1 MLVVDLRLQIRLKT
15 AHCPGVGSAFL
26 WGLVAA
32 SSLVVG
38 GLFASWMSVGK
49 RTLGLIMGFGAGVL
63 ISAVAYELVYEAVHV
78 AKMSGFPTLGF
89 FAGALTFFFA
99 DLLIGRMGGR
109 QDADTNPAAHS
120 SLVAPLV
127 LGIILDGIPESV
139 VIGLGVLQGGTVSIA
154 MLVAVFISNLPEA
167 VASTSGMRAGGW
179 SRAKVFLLWATIALV
194 CAFASGAGYAL
205 LGNASNFVLAVVQAF
220 AGGAILMMLANTM
233 IPEAYEH
240 AGRLAGLATVV
251 GFTIAV
257 WLVVLEHAGAG

>member
-1 MLVVDLRLQIRLKT
+1 M
-15 AHCPGVGSAFL
+15 ASAFL

-32 SSLVVG
+32 SSLIVG
-38 GLFASWMSVGK
+38 GLIASWMTVGK

-63 ISAVAYELVYEAVHV
+63 FSAVAYELVYEALHL

-99 DLLIGRMGGR
+99 DMLIARMGGR
-109 QDADTNPAAHS
+109 GDEGAGSAAQS
-120 SLVAPLV
+120 SLVVPLV

-139 VIGLGVLQGGTVSIA
+139 VIGLGILEGGTVSIA
-154 MLVAVFISNLPEA
+154 MLVAVFMSNLPEA
-167 VASTSGMRAGGW
+167 VASTAGMRAGGW
-179 SRAKVFLLWATIALV
+179 SRAKVLLLWSGIALV
-194 CAFASGAGYAL
+194 CGVASAAGYAL
-205 LGNASNFVLAVVQAF
+205 LGDASNFTLAFVQAF

-240 AGRLAGLATVV
+240 AGKLAGVFTIL

-257 WLVVLEHAGAG
+257 WVIVLERGGAG